1 MVLVGFHL
9 SAGAGMLGHC
19 GFAAGTPG
27 GPMSPPAVQAHL
39 WLPSCQALVTQLLSP
54 AEPLFHVMGLH
65 WAALPLSH
73 CCSHTCN
80 VSPITTPGLRLT
92 VRTPSINQPR

>member
-9 SAGAGMLGHC
+9 SAGAGMLGNC

-54 AEPLFHVMGLH
+54 AEPLTVSCDGL
-65 WAALPLSH
+65 ALGCPASVTL
-73 CCSHTCN
+73 
-80 VSPITTPGLRLT
+80 L
-92 VRTPSINQPR
+92 QPHL